1 MLSFIEYLL
10 IFLHWR
16 KILLNKSE
24 LEALVEVLLNIS
36 HQSYTII
43 DKEGRVVYWSMEAS
57 NIFQISNEDIIGKSI
72 NQFFEKKDLIILESL
87 KKAKPY
93 QKEEHYAGN
102 NKYVNIIS
110 KPIICNNEIV
120 GAIVT
125 ELDVSDQVYNRNKIK
140 QFENQISVLERQISE
155 YNDHGSFSSIIGNS
169 SNMTRVK
176 YLIKK
181 AAQSEVNTL
190 ITGESGVG
198 KELFSRSIH
207 DFSKRFKQPFVTV
220 NCGTIPANLF
230 ESEMFGYEKGAFSGA
245 NQKGK
250 EGLIEQA
257 DKGTLFLDE
266 IADMPLEMQVKLLRM
281 IQEKKFYR
289 VGGTT
294 ERSIDVRIVAA
305 TNKNLIDEVQK
316 GTFRED
322 LFYRLNV
329 VNIEIPPL
337 RDRKEDIETLSY
349 NFYQLSKRNYEIKLQ
364 PIPLTLMQKF
374 KHYNWPG
381 NVRELQNII
390 ERLVIFSEDGDF
402 QEYIFDDY
410 ANFEKNNYS
419 KSIEIEGSLSEKLK
433 YYEGEIIKKIY
444 KECDYNK
451 KATAVKLG
459 ISRPTLYAKLT
470 YYNIT

>member
-1 MLSFIEYLL
+1 
-10 IFLHWR
+10 
-16 KILLNKSE
+16 
-24 LEALVEVLLNIS
+24 
-36 HQSYTII
+36 
-43 DKEGRVVYWSMEAS
+43 
-57 NIFQISNEDIIGKSI
+57 
-72 NQFFEKKDLIILESL
+72 
-87 KKAKPY
+87 
-93 QKEEHYAGN
+93 
-102 NKYVNIIS
+102 
-110 KPIICNNEIV
+110 
-120 GAIVT
+120 
-125 ELDVSDQVYNRNKIK
+125 
-140 QFENQISVLERQISE
+140 
-155 YNDHGSFSSIIGNS
+155 
-169 SNMTRVK
+169 
-176 YLIKK
+176 
-181 AAQSEVNTL
+181 
-190 ITGESGVG
+190 
-198 KELFSRSIH
+198 
-207 DFSKRFKQPFVTV
+207 
-220 NCGTIPANLF
+220 
-230 ESEMFGYEKGAFSGA
+230 MFGYEKGAFSGA

-266 IADMPLEMQVKLLRM
+266 IADMPLEMQVKLLRV

-349 NFYQLSKRNYEIKLQ
+349 HFYQLSKRNYEIKLQ

-390 ERLVIFSEDGDF
+390 ERLIIFSEDGDF

>member
-1 MLSFIEYLL
+1 
-10 IFLHWR
+10 
-16 KILLNKSE
+16 LNKSE

-110 KPIICNNEIV
+110 KPIICNNEVV

-155 YNDHGSFSSIIGNS
+155 YNDHGAFSSIIGNS

-250 EGLIEQA
+250 EGLIERA

-294 ERSIDVRIVAA
+294 ERSIDIRIVAA

-349 NFYQLSKRNYEIKLQ
+349 YFYQLAKQNYDIKLE

-410 ANFEKNNYS
+410 ANFKKNNYS
-419 KSIEIEGSLSEKLK
+419 RSIEIEGSLSEKLK
-433 YYEGEIIKKIY
+433 YHEGEIIKKVY

-451 KATAVKLG
+451 KATAIELG
-459 ISRPTLYAKLT
+459 ISRPTLYAKLN
-470 YYNIT
+470 YYNIV

>member
-1 MLSFIEYLL
+1 M
-10 IFLHWR
+10 
-16 KILLNKSE
+16 NKSE

-110 KPIICNNEIV
+110 KPIICNNEVV

-281 IQEKKFYR
+281 IQEKNF
-289 VGGTT
+289 
-294 ERSIDVRIVAA
+294 IVLEAPQNA
-305 TNKNLIDEVQK
+305 LLMYV
-316 GTFRED
+316 
-322 LFYRLNV
+322 LL
-329 VNIEIPPL
+329 
-337 RDRKEDIETLSY
+337 
-349 NFYQLSKRNYEIKLQ
+349 QLQIK
-364 PIPLTLMQKF
+364 T
-374 KHYNWPG
+374 
-381 NVRELQNII
+381 
-390 ERLVIFSEDGDF
+390 
-402 QEYIFDDY
+402 
-410 ANFEKNNYS
+410 
-419 KSIEIEGSLSEKLK
+419 
-433 YYEGEIIKKIY
+433 
-444 KECDYNK
+444 
-451 KATAVKLG
+451 
-459 ISRPTLYAKLT
+459 
-470 YYNIT
+470 

>member
-1 MLSFIEYLL
+1 M
-10 IFLHWR
+10 
-16 KILLNKSE
+16 NKSE

-87 KKAKPY
+87 NKAKHY

-110 KPIICNNEIV
+110 KPIICNNEVV

-281 IQEKKFYR
+281 IQEKNF
-289 VGGTT
+289 
-294 ERSIDVRIVAA
+294 IVLEAPQNA
-305 TNKNLIDEVQK
+305 LLMYV
-316 GTFRED
+316 
-322 LFYRLNV
+322 LL
-329 VNIEIPPL
+329 
-337 RDRKEDIETLSY
+337 
-349 NFYQLSKRNYEIKLQ
+349 QLQIK
-364 PIPLTLMQKF
+364 T
-374 KHYNWPG
+374 
-381 NVRELQNII
+381 
-390 ERLVIFSEDGDF
+390 
-402 QEYIFDDY
+402 
-410 ANFEKNNYS
+410 
-419 KSIEIEGSLSEKLK
+419 
-433 YYEGEIIKKIY
+433 
-444 KECDYNK
+444 
-451 KATAVKLG
+451 
-459 ISRPTLYAKLT
+459 
-470 YYNIT
+470 

>member
-110 KPIICNNEIV
+110 KPIICNNEVV

-281 IQEKKFYR
+281 IQEKNF
-289 VGGTT
+289 
-294 ERSIDVRIVAA
+294 IVLEAPQNA
-305 TNKNLIDEVQK
+305 LLMYV
-316 GTFRED
+316 
-322 LFYRLNV
+322 LL
-329 VNIEIPPL
+329 
-337 RDRKEDIETLSY
+337 
-349 NFYQLSKRNYEIKLQ
+349 QLQIK
-364 PIPLTLMQKF
+364 T
-374 KHYNWPG
+374 
-381 NVRELQNII
+381 
-390 ERLVIFSEDGDF
+390 
-402 QEYIFDDY
+402 
-410 ANFEKNNYS
+410 
-419 KSIEIEGSLSEKLK
+419 
-433 YYEGEIIKKIY
+433 
-444 KECDYNK
+444 
-451 KATAVKLG
+451 
-459 ISRPTLYAKLT
+459 
-470 YYNIT
+470 

>member
-1 MLSFIEYLL
+1 
-10 IFLHWR
+10 
-16 KILLNKSE
+16 
-24 LEALVEVLLNIS
+24 
-36 HQSYTII
+36 
-43 DKEGRVVYWSMEAS
+43 
-57 NIFQISNEDIIGKSI
+57 
-72 NQFFEKKDLIILESL
+72 
-87 KKAKPY
+87 
-93 QKEEHYAGN
+93 
-102 NKYVNIIS
+102 
-110 KPIICNNEIV
+110 
-120 GAIVT
+120 
-125 ELDVSDQVYNRNKIK
+125 
-140 QFENQISVLERQISE
+140 
-155 YNDHGSFSSIIGNS
+155 
-169 SNMTRVK
+169 
-176 YLIKK
+176 
-181 AAQSEVNTL
+181 
-190 ITGESGVG
+190 
-198 KELFSRSIH
+198 
-207 DFSKRFKQPFVTV
+207 
-220 NCGTIPANLF
+220 
-230 ESEMFGYEKGAFSGA
+230 KGAFSGA

-250 EGLIEQA
+250 EGLIERA

-294 ERSIDVRIVAA
+294 ERSIDIRIVAA

-349 NFYQLSKRNYEIKLQ
+349 YFYQLAKQNYDIKLE

-410 ANFEKNNYS
+410 INFKNTNNPEV
-419 KSIEIEGSLSEKLK
+419 IE
-433 YYEGEIIKKIY
+433 
-444 KECDYNK
+444 
-451 KATAVKLG
+451 TV
-459 ISRPTLYAKLT
+459 SRDRK
-470 YYNIT
+470 

>member
-1 MLSFIEYLL
+1 M
-10 IFLHWR
+10 
-16 KILLNKSE
+16 NKSE

-43 DKEGRVVYWSMEAS
+43 DKEGRVVYWSVEAS

-110 KPIICNNEIV
+110 KPIICNNEVV

-220 NCGTIPANLF
+220 NCGTIPANL
-230 ESEMFGYEKGAFSGA
+230 
-245 NQKGK
+245 
-250 EGLIEQA
+250 
-257 DKGTLFLDE
+257 
-266 IADMPLEMQVKLLRM
+266 
-281 IQEKKFYR
+281 
-289 VGGTT
+289 
-294 ERSIDVRIVAA
+294 
-305 TNKNLIDEVQK
+305 
-316 GTFRED
+316 
-322 LFYRLNV
+322 
-329 VNIEIPPL
+329 
-337 RDRKEDIETLSY
+337 DRKS
-349 NFYQLSKRNYEIKLQ
+349 
-364 PIPLTLMQKF
+364 
-374 KHYNWPG
+374 
-381 NVRELQNII
+381 V
-390 ERLVIFSEDGDF
+390 V
-402 QEYIFDDY
+402 
-410 ANFEKNNYS
+410 
-419 KSIEIEGSLSEKLK
+419 
-433 YYEGEIIKKIY
+433 
-444 KECDYNK
+444 
-451 KATAVKLG
+451 
-459 ISRPTLYAKLT
+459 
-470 YYNIT
+470 

>member
-1 MLSFIEYLL
+1 
-10 IFLHWR
+10 
-16 KILLNKSE
+16 
-24 LEALVEVLLNIS
+24 
-36 HQSYTII
+36 
-43 DKEGRVVYWSMEAS
+43 
-57 NIFQISNEDIIGKSI
+57 
-72 NQFFEKKDLIILESL
+72 
-87 KKAKPY
+87 PY

-110 KPIICNNEIV
+110 KPIICNNEVV

-419 KSIEIEGSLSEKLK
+419 K
-433 YYEGEIIKKIY
+433 
-444 KECDYNK
+444 
-451 KATAVKLG
+451 
-459 ISRPTLYAKLT
+459 
-470 YYNIT
+470 

>member
-1 MLSFIEYLL
+1 M
-10 IFLHWR
+10 
-16 KILLNKSE
+16 NKSE

-110 KPIICNNEIV
+110 KPIICNNEVV

-181 AAQSEVNTL
+181 AAQSEVITL

-198 KELFSRSIH
+198 KEFFSRSIH

-281 IQEKKFYR
+281 IQEKNF
-289 VGGTT
+289 
-294 ERSIDVRIVAA
+294 IVLEAPQNA
-305 TNKNLIDEVQK
+305 LLMYV
-316 GTFRED
+316 
-322 LFYRLNV
+322 LL
-329 VNIEIPPL
+329 
-337 RDRKEDIETLSY
+337 
-349 NFYQLSKRNYEIKLQ
+349 QLQIK
-364 PIPLTLMQKF
+364 T
-374 KHYNWPG
+374 
-381 NVRELQNII
+381 
-390 ERLVIFSEDGDF
+390 
-402 QEYIFDDY
+402 
-410 ANFEKNNYS
+410 
-419 KSIEIEGSLSEKLK
+419 
-433 YYEGEIIKKIY
+433 
-444 KECDYNK
+444 
-451 KATAVKLG
+451 
-459 ISRPTLYAKLT
+459 
-470 YYNIT
+470 

>member
-110 KPIICNNEIV
+110 KPIICNNEVV

-281 IQEKKFYR
+281 IQEKNF
-289 VGGTT
+289 
-294 ERSIDVRIVAA
+294 IV
-305 TNKNLIDEVQK
+305 L
-316 GTFRED
+316 
-322 LFYRLNV
+322 
-329 VNIEIPPL
+329 
-337 RDRKEDIETLSY
+337 ETPQNALLMY
-349 NFYQLSKRNYEIKLQ
+349 VLLQLQIK
-364 PIPLTLMQKF
+364 T
-374 KHYNWPG
+374 
-381 NVRELQNII
+381 
-390 ERLVIFSEDGDF
+390 
-402 QEYIFDDY
+402 
-410 ANFEKNNYS
+410 
-419 KSIEIEGSLSEKLK
+419 
-433 YYEGEIIKKIY
+433 
-444 KECDYNK
+444 
-451 KATAVKLG
+451 
-459 ISRPTLYAKLT
+459 
-470 YYNIT
+470 